1 MVMVPKT
8 RSKSYRVWCKES
20 HTYYFHVVTTIQ
32 NIVQNFYSSSLHE
45 NVDRS
50 RHPMLQEKETGER
63 DRRKKQEKEEMIDNG
78 GEHPQKKKT

>member
-1 MVMVPKT
+1 MSKKEEVKMVMVQKQDQNHI
-8 RSKSYRVWCKES
+8 VCGAKES

-63 DRRKKQEKEEMIDNG
+63 DRRKKK
-78 GEHPQKKKT
+78 